1 MSKSWPNDPGVGS
14 FPINL
19 VELIETDVELEEE
32 LNEFEGTFDRN
43 EIVNMSTILFISYCS
58 ILFFHFDIYCLFYI
72 QS

>member
-1 MSKSWPNDPGVGS
+1 
-14 FPINL
+14 
-19 VELIETDVELEEE
+19 